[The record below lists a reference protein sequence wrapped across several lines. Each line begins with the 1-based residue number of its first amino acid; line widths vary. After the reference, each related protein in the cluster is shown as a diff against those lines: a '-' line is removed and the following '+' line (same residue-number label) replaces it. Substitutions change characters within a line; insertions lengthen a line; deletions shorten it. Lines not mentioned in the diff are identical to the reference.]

1 MEPQELFYRLTV
13 ALAIG
18 LMTGIERGWAARD
31 EAEGER
37 TAGLRT
43 FTLSGL
49 LGGVTGAL
57 AQALPG
63 GATMLGLVFAAYAAV
78 VAMFR
83 YREMV
88 HEKTFGA
95 TTVIAAYLA
104 FALGALA
111 VLSDPAVAAAAG
123 VAATALLA
131 LKQALHSWVGRLTW
145 EELRA
150 GLVLLAM
157 TLILLPLLP
166 NREMGPYG
174 AFNPHELWLMTI
186 LIAGVS
192 AAGYV
197 AMKWTGAGQGIA
209 LSGIAGGLVS
219 STAVTVSFAELAREQ
234 PERRS
239 ELIGGALLA
248 NATMLGRILV
258 LVGSINPALLRWLL
272 EPLLAAALATT
283 AVAGW
288 YFYRRETPP
297 NGSDARLNIKNPF
310 ELGTVLKFGAL
321 LAVIMGLAKAMTVLL
336 GAEGAF
342 ALAAVSGIADV
353 DAITL
358 TMSRM
363 AVSGLSAETAS
374 IAILIAAGVNTV
386 AKAAWGWGAGGREVG
401 VPLAVATLIV
411 ALAAIAGFAA
421 TQLWDPFAVFAPHP
435 VAT

>member
-1 MEPQELFYRLTV
+1 MEPQDLFYRLSV

-18 LMTGIERGWAARD
+18 LMIGIERGWAARA

-49 LGGVTGAL
+49 LGGVMGAL
-57 AQALPG
+57 AHALPG
-63 GATMLGLVFAAYAAV
+63 GATMLGLVFAAFAV
-78 VAMFR
+78 VVALFR

-95 TTVIAAYLA
+95 TTLVAAYLT

-131 LKQALHSWVGRLTW
+131 LKQALHAWVGRLTW

-150 GLVLLAM
+150 ALVLLAM

-174 AFNPHELWLMTI
+174 AFNPYELWLMTI

-197 AMKWTGAGQGIA
+197 AMKWSGAGHGIA
-209 LSGIAGGLVS
+209 LSGIAGGFVS

-234 PERRS
+234 PERRA

-248 NATMLGRILV
+248 NATMMARILI
-258 LVGSINPALLRWLL
+258 LVGSINPVLLRWLL
-272 EPLLAAALATT
+272 EPLLAAGLATVV
-283 AVAGW
+283 VAGW
-288 YFYRRETPP
+288 YFYRSEVRD
-297 NGSDARLNIKNPF
+297 GSDAPLNLRNPF
-310 ELGTVLKFGAL
+310 ELGTVLKFGVL
-321 LAVIMGLAKAMTVLL
+321 LAVVMGLARVLTALL
-336 GAEGAF
+336 GREGAF
-342 ALAAVSGIADV
+342 GLAAVSGIADV

-358 TMSRM
+358 SMSRM
-363 AVSGLSAETAS
+363 APTSLSAETAA
-374 IAILIAAGVNTV
+374 IAILIAAGVNTI

-401 VPLAVATLIV
+401 IPLAVASLVV
-411 ALAAIAGFAA
+411 ALAALAGFAA
-421 TQLWDPFAVFAPHP
+421 AQLWDPFAAFAPHP
-435 VAT
+435 VAA

>member
-1 MEPQELFYRLTV
+1 MEAQDLFYRLSV

-18 LMTGIERGWAARD
+18 LMIGIERGWRERD

-49 LGGVTGAL
+49 LGGVMGAI

-63 GATMLGLVFAAYAAV
+63 GATMLGLAFFAYAAV
-78 VAMFR
+78 IALFR

-95 TTVIAAYLA
+95 TTVIAANLT

-111 VLSDPAVAAAAG
+111 VLSEPAVAAAAG
-123 VAATALLA
+123 VAATVLLA
-131 LKQALHSWVGRLTW
+131 LKAALHGWVGRLTW

-166 NREMGPYG
+166 NRDMGPYG
-174 AFNPHELWLMTI
+174 AFNPYELWLMTI

-197 AMKWTGAGQGIA
+197 AMKWSGNEHGIA

-219 STAVTVSFAELAREQ
+219 STAVTLSFARLASEHPEQ
-234 PERRS
+234 RQG
-239 ELIGGALLA
+239 LLAGILLA
-248 NATMLGRILV
+248 NATMLLRILV
-258 LVGSINPALLRWLL
+258 LVGSINAPMLRWLL
-272 EPLLAAALATT
+272 GPLAAAALAT
-283 AVAGW
+283 VALAAW
-288 YFYRRETPP
+288 QFYRSGESR
-297 NGSDARLNIKNPF
+297 GSDAPLDIKNPF
-310 ELGTVLKFGAL
+310 ELGTVLKFSAL
-321 LAVIMGLAKAMTVLL
+321 LALIMGLAKVMTVLL
-336 GAEGAF
+336 GDGGAF
-342 ALAAVSGIADV
+342 GLAAISGIADV

-363 AVSGLSAETAS
+363 ARTGFSAESAS
-374 IAILIAAGVNTV
+374 IAILIAAGVNTA
-386 AKAAWGWGAGGREVG
+386 AKAAWGWGAGGREIG
-401 VPLAVATLIV
+401 LPLAVATSVV
-411 ALAAIAGFAA
+411 AIAAVAGFAA
-421 TQLWDPFAVFAPHP
+421 VALWDPFAAFAQHP
-435 VAT
+435 VAA